1 MISLL
6 KFPDKDI
13 KAIKM
18 EGKTESETVYRNST
32 DESHI
37 VMNEK
42 VQALAGSI
50 YEEFEK
56 MIARYDPEVVKNLMP
71 LIVNVLESLDLAFT
85 ESQELEV
92 EVELLKEDNEQL
104 VTQYEREKQL
114 RKCSEQRNLEIED
127 QYEGERKELNV
138 KMESLG
144 SIVKMF
150 ELKAKNSQ
158 DQISRLEDKETEM
171 KKEYTKLH
179 ERYTDLFK
187 THMDYM
193 ERSKA
198 MLGSE
203 RLEQMQNMGSARN
216 RIGGMSLNQ
225 LNRSSGPVSYGYTEL
240 ENNNQV
246 SMTSSTCDMALQTP
260 NVEYSSTSIRKEI
273 VSPADGQQNKT
284 RRKMVD
290 KGGWVE
296 GVNEGEDV
304 GDAEEAEDI
313 SQNPAFGPVTPS
325 TPTTP
330 MTCQSH
336 TKSETRAGNNLYQEL
351 SFQDT
356 DALADIDEGADL
368 TDDDDDGRDSYRS
381 FDNGMGKEVENL
393 IMENN
398 ELLATK
404 NALNIV
410 KDDLIAKVDELTG
423 EHEILREEIKSLQ
436 TVRAKLQQRVQELEE
451 ELKITKEEAEKS
463 GKKEKSDDEEEVP
476 MAQRKRFTRVEMAR
490 VLMERNQYK
499 ERFMELQEAV
509 RWTEMIR
516 ASKSTDPQIDKKN
529 KQGIWKFFSNLFS
542 GTDRPSDPNHPYLNM
557 KYSGSDENVGPAL
570 SNMRSR
576 SSAER
581 KGRGADLFDG
591 ESMTSDQQ
599 KANTTSRQKN

>member
-1 MISLL
+1 LISLL